1 MWARPYRDCHDEP
14 LSGVLRIGNKTVWGS
29 ALGSRTQGVI
39 CPGAGGFRCIALPG
53 NAAVRGNANI
63 TDAEIRAAVDDMIT
77 LVNPWRKE
85 LS

>member
-1 MWARPYRDCHDEP
+1 M
-14 LSGVLRIGNKTVWGS
+14 
-29 ALGSRTQGVI
+29 
-39 CPGAGGFRCIALPG
+39 LPRG
-53 NAAVRGNANI
+53 GNANL